1 MAITI
6 SGSGITSANIAD
18 GTITTDDILAS
29 DVVSLKSGR
38 KNLIINGG
46 MDVSQRGD
54 YSTAT
59 TLTNGTYYLDRFKTV
74 LGGTATYTHKSN
86 QLVDGKYVNTLLM
99 TLTSTG
105 YAATQQF
112 VEDFAKLKGR
122 AVTLSMWVK
131 SNKAGAN
138 IGIYDGISQTNSSGH
153 TGGGSW
159 EKLTVSHTCSTSTNQ
174 MRTEVWTGTGSSIG
188 SYIEFTGVQLE
199 VGSVATDFEHRSYGE
214 ELALCQRYYYHHA
227 SGASSFI
234 GIGTFVSATQMRTL
248 VYFPVTMR
256 TDPTLTQVTG
266 TNYFQIEYGAQ
277 DAFDLFTG
285 LITNNIN
292 GAALYTSGMTSTTAG
307 YSGVVRGLDASSLL
321 AFDAEL

>member
-99 TLTSTG
+99 TMTSTG

-112 VEDFAKLKGR
+112 VEDFAKLKGQTL
-122 AVTLSMWVK
+122 TLSVWVK

-138 IGIYDGISQTNSSGH
+138 IGIYDGVSQTNSSSH
-153 TGGGSW
+153 TGGGGW
-159 EKLTVSHTCSTSTNQ
+159 EKLTVSHTCSTSTTL
-174 MRTEVWTGTGSSIG
+174 MRTEVWTTTGAVVG
-188 SYIEFTGVQLE
+188 SYIEFTGIQLE
-199 VGSVATDFEHRSYGE
+199 LGSVATDFEHRSYGE
-214 ELALCQRYYYHHA
+214 ELALCQRYYQRV
-227 SGASSFI
+227 SSTFSMQ
-234 GIGTFVSATQMRTL
+234 GTRWATTHYCTHQM
-248 VYFPVTMR
+248 PVTMR
-256 TDPTLTQVTG
+256 DSPTFLVS
-266 TNYFQIEYGAQ
+266 ASS
-277 DAFDLFTG
+277 AFTVFCASSANTSTLAV
-285 LITNNIN
+285 LV
-292 GAALYTSGMTSTTAG
+292 TSGKDSVEIEITSTQTANSAFVRF
-307 YSGVVRGLDASSLL
+307 SGSSHWFSL
-321 AFDAEL
+321 DAEL